1 MGIVAERFVT
11 DNEGKRTAVI
21 LSVDEYARLLQELE
35 ELEELK
41 AYDAAKA
48 AHEEA
53 IPLQQALSEIEKH
66 R

>member
-11 DNEGKRTAVI
+11 DSEGKRTAV
-21 LSVDEYARLLQELE
+21 LLGMDEYSRLLE

-48 AHEEA
+48 AHDEA
-53 IPLQQALSEIEKH
+53 IPLEQALSEIEKH

>member
-11 DNEGKRTAVI
+11 DSEGKRTAV
-21 LSVDEYARLLQELE
+21 LLGMDEYSRLLEELE

-48 AHEEA
+48 AHDEA
-53 IPLQQALSEIEKH
+53 IPLEQALSEIEKH